1 MIERVRSWI
10 QDAEMC
16 LLSRVAGLSLRHW
29 LYFPLSL
36 RGSELCKFCHQ
47 SVSKRVRADLPIFV
61 TTWTRLQRIYNWPTA
76 HVAQAACLKQT
87 KKKHNR
93 NDRLTITLLATHIQ
107 IILQGEYHGHIER
120 AWNGCFFMLMG
131 AKWDVIWLGWLPLEG
146 FPGKPG
152 WEETLGYFQKSLRRL
167 CVSSLPYLLFYDF
180 WSVTSLIYQFI

>member
-87 KKKHNR
+87 SGYTHPNHTTGWVSWTYRGSLKWLFLHVNGSQMR
-93 NDRLTITLLATHIQ
+93 CHLVRMTPPWRFSRQARLGRDPGLLSEVSEEIM
-107 IILQGEYHGHIER
+107 
-120 AWNGCFFMLMG
+120 C
-131 AKWDVIWLGWLPLEG
+131 VI
-146 FPGKPG
+146 
-152 WEETLGYFQKSLRRL
+152 SD
-167 CVSSLPYLLFYDF
+167 LPYLLFYDF